1 MAFDLKRIQPI
12 DTRPS
17 VAVGISLNNTAPAVF
32 LSTYTTTDAI
42 KTNLISYLLTDV
54 GSRYLNTDF
63 GGSLLPLVFQQMTDD
78 TYDVARQIVQ
88 SRIETYF
95 PNVRVLEV
103 QVSPQEVEMNTLY
116 VNVTYEIINT
126 GVSDTIQL
134 TLG

>member
-32 LSTYTTTDAI
+32 QSTYTTADAI

-63 GGSLLPLVFQQMTDD
+63 GGSLLPLVFQQMTDG
-78 TYDVARQIVQ
+78 TYNAATQIIE
-88 SRIETYF
+88 SRIQTYF
-95 PNVRVLEV
+95 PNVRVQEV
-103 QVSPQEVEMNTLY
+103 QTSPQGADTNTLF
-116 VNVTYEIINT
+116 VTVTYEIINT
-126 GVSDTIQL
+126 GITDTIQL